1 MRSGSWTGPGILALG
16 LLTAGTALAQ
26 GDPSF
31 DYSYE
36 EPVYQ
41 DVMEDIRSLGLE
53 NDQSDNARCVNNP
66 RSFSP
71 PPCPEA
77 VKLYEDFIEAQGIE
91 DNHLAGRM
99 FNSYIDGD
107 HRNGDRLYARLKGY
121 KLPRYKGPGEM
132 IAGLGLRRPMGK
144 RGEDCEF
151 NPNAPLPCPG
161 TLRAFQAFAEK
172 HGLELT
178 RETGQMFSDYAEG
191 RHLLADVA
199 YAQTKGLPIPDDI
212 ANRLRGPALDVLA
225 MGLRRP
231 MGKRGEDC
239 EFNYYAV
246 LPCPGVV
253 RAWQEF
259 AEKHGLE
266 LNEQTAEIF
275 EAYAERDIEAGD
287 VLLAE
292 VKGVTVAELR
302 GTPPKEEDPPRLLVR
317 IRPSKD

>member
-1 MRSGSWTGPGILALG
+1 MRSGSWIGLGVLTFG
-16 LLTAGTALAQ
+16 LLMAGTALAQ

-36 EPVYQ
+36 KPVYQ

-77 VKLYEDFIEAQGIE
+77 VQLYEDFIEAQGIE

-132 IAGLGLRRPMGK
+132 IAGL
-144 RGEDCEF
+144 
-151 NPNAPLPCPG
+151 
-161 TLRAFQAFAEK
+161 
-172 HGLELT
+172 
-178 RETGQMFSDYAEG
+178 
-191 RHLLADVA
+191 
-199 YAQTKGLPIPDDI
+199 
-212 ANRLRGPALDVLA
+212 
-225 MGLRRP
+225 GLRRP